1 MKRSLNPLPLLS
13 NGYRFLRGVLKLLR
27 RIPGYWY
34 AITFFLLIIVF
45 AYIYSRLPGEF
56 YHSNVSREP
65 MIREDEKRIG
75 SALQKEIISA
85 FENIHGGRQTLVDNW
100 IIDASTFNVLFLK
113 ATDKGTDAE
122 IRFKLAMELTN
133 TSPEHGSL
141 LIDSVVTFSAKEW
154 SESVTGGDLGNE
166 SKIFKTV
173 KVDVPTVPYWDK
185 QRNSHLARIFFP
197 TQRAGVSQNEGNA
210 NPEDSLASLPEV
222 MMPISKR
229 LNDDI
234 LNLGKGVQGDPS
246 NLSGHFER
254 MLYLSALTITTA
266 GYGDI
271 TPLTTRARLLII
283 LEAVL
288 GIILFGLFLSTLS
301 GQKSGNNSTGS
312 TP

>member
-1 MKRSLNPLPLLS
+1 
-13 NGYRFLRGVLKLLR
+13 
-27 RIPGYWY
+27 
-34 AITFFLLIIVF
+34 
-45 AYIYSRLPGEF
+45 
-56 YHSNVSREP
+56 
-65 MIREDEKRIG
+65 
-75 SALQKEIISA
+75 
-85 FENIHGGRQTLVDNW
+85 
-100 IIDASTFNVLFLK
+100 
-113 ATDKGTDAE
+113 
-122 IRFKLAMELTN
+122 
-133 TSPEHGSL
+133 
-141 LIDSVVTFSAKEW
+141 
-154 SESVTGGDLGNE
+154 
-166 SKIFKTV
+166 
-173 KVDVPTVPYWDK
+173 
-185 QRNSHLARIFFP
+185 
-197 TQRAGVSQNEGNA
+197 
-210 NPEDSLASLPEV
+210 